1 MSEQLAL
8 SLPVRAASGREDFIV
23 APCNARAV
31 DRIDA
36 WPEWADPVQYIH
48 GPAGCGKSHLASV
61 WMQRHAAQLVQAD
74 TINTT
79 AKVLVTGSVT
89 AQPIRGWLLTVL
101 RLCQRAGEEVVF
113 HVINHARANHRHVLL
128 LAREAPIALP
138 VRLADLRSRLAALD
152 ALAFGL
158 PDDTLLSALFDKL
171 FRDRQLAVDARVIQ
185 YLLPRVERNFTILPS
200 WSRALMRLPC
210 RAREPFRYLW

>member
-36 WPEWADPVQYIH
+36 WPEWVDPVQYIY

-74 TINTT
+74 TINPTT
-79 AKVLVTGSVT
+79 KVVDDWLSDTAADTGLVIDGFEALSE
-89 AQPIRGWLLTVL
+89 
-101 RLCQRAGEEVVF
+101 AGEEVVF
-113 HVINHARANHRHVLL
+113 HVMNYARANHRHVLL
-128 LAREAPIALP
+128 LAREAPVATPAGLRSP
-138 VRLADLRSRLAALD
+138 RPASSDLRTSTVGQD
-152 ALAFGL
+152 
-158 PDDTLLSALFDKL
+158 P
-171 FRDRQLAVDARVIQ
+171 
-185 YLLPRVERNFTILPS
+185 PRRPRKRIEVQG
-200 WSRALMRLPC
+200 
-210 RAREPFRYLW
+210 

>member
-79 AKVLVTGSVT
+79 AKVLDDCSVT
-89 AQPIRGWLLTVL
+89 AHPIRDWLLIVW
-101 RLCQRAGEEVVF
+101 RLCQRPAK
-113 HVINHARANHRHVLL
+113 
-128 LAREAPIALP
+128 
-138 VRLADLRSRLAALD
+138 
-152 ALAFGL
+152 
-158 PDDTLLSALFDKL
+158 KL
-171 FRDRQLAVDARVIQ
+171 C
-185 YLLPRVERNFTILPS
+185 FTP
-200 WSRALMRLPC
+200 
-210 RAREPFRYLW
+210 